1 MGKCEIKNGEE
12 YYYLPYKSKRRRY
25 YEVIN
30 SELIANEKSSA
41 KLEKPVNVDL
51 YEDSIN
57 PVKGR
62 LSSEVEYQKR
72 ANLKALEELKASIDE
87 IKECQK

>member
-30 SELIANEKSSA
+30 SELIANEKSGA
-41 KLEKPVNVDL
+41 KLEKPVHVDL

-57 PVKGR
+57 PVKVR